1 MNLVWDNIL
10 LFLFCWF
17 IISIPAGLLLGR
29 FIKVGK
35 GPWQS

>member
-1 MNLVWDNIL
+1 MGDIF

-29 FIKVGK
+29 FIKLGK
-35 GPWQS
+35 GPDYYDD